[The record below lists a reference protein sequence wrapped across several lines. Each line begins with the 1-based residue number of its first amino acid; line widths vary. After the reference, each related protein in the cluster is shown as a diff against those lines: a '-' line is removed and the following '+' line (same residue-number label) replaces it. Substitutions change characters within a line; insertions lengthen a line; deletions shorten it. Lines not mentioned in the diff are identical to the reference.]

1 MKSKNRIKVIVL
13 VLVIIAVVTGSV
25 IGISKTLNKPLEIQL
40 IDKKTSEYL
49 VMNAPTNYSFHIVR
63 DGDGDVKVCE
73 LDGKIVNTKITDNGT
88 E

>member
-1 MKSKNRIKVIVL
+1 MESKKRIKIIFL
-13 VLVIIAVVTGSV
+13 VLVIIAVITGSV
-25 IGISKTLNKPLEIQL
+25 IGISKTSNKPLEIQL
-40 IDKKTSEYL
+40 IDKETSEYL
-49 VMNAPTNYSFHIVR
+49 VMNVPANYSFHIVR